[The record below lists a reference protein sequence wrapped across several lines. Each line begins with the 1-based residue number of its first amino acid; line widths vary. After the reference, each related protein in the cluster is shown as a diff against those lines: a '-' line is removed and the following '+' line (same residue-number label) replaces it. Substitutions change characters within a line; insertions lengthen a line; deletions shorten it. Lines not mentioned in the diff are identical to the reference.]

1 MQKTGVTVPPE
12 MAPAGETPVAAAPS
26 TAARWLQLAFVI
38 PRAIAFMFGAGR
50 SPRDGV
56 PRLRVS
62 PPTIAS
68 IVVDDLV
75 STFQYVMAG
84 SVEGRLDPDAMDRA
98 AGALRAAGFFDQPGG
113 FHRPPPPPSSA
124 ETRVRFRRRG
134 RLVYEHVTYP
144 SQYALLPAIPGADW
158 NADDRNALAH
168 AYVLR
173 HDDKP
178 RPWLVSIHP
187 TGVGSPMDM
196 SWMGSVALHRELGI
210 NVMHPVL
217 PKHGPR
223 RRRGQPRVSFPSP
236 DGVVNLQAFAQSVWD
251 VRRAIA
257 WARRQGAT
265 AVGLHGLSLGGYTA
279 ALIAGIEDDLNCVI
293 VGLPPSD
300 LSTLMV
306 RHASRYLTAEIAAE
320 ELAPISS
327 VSSRAVN
334 RLISP
339 LAFAPRLARDRRY
352 VYAAVGDR
360 VATPEQAVGLWR
372 HWNEPE
378 ILWLQSSHLPAPM
391 LGETRR
397 FIRDALDAS
406 GVVGQGPVSAAV
418 VSSSR

>member
-1 MQKTGVTVPPE
+1 VTTTSVTFSPMTPL
-12 MAPAGETPVAAAPS
+12 GETPIAAAPS
-26 TAARWLQLAFVI
+26 PAARWLQLAFVI

-50 SPRDGV
+50 SPRAGV
-56 PRLRVS
+56 PRLRPS

-68 IVVDDLV
+68 VFLDDLV

-84 SVEGRLDPDAMDRA
+84 SVEGRLDPDAMERA
-98 AGALRAAGFFDQPGG
+98 ADALRAGGFFDRPGT
-113 FHRPPPPPSSA
+113 FHLPPPPPAFA
-124 ETRVRFRRRG
+124 ETRVRVRRRA
-134 RLVYEHVTYP
+134 RLVYEHVAYP
-144 SQYALLPAIPGADW
+144 SGYAPPPDVPGAEW
-158 NADDRNALAH
+158 IADERNMRAH

-173 HDDKP
+173 HDDRP
-178 RPWLVSIHP
+178 RPWLISIHP

-196 SWMGSVALHRELGI
+196 MWMGSTALHRELGI

-236 DGVVNLQAFAQSVWD
+236 DGIVNLQAFSQSVWD

-257 WARRQGAT
+257 WARLQGAT

-279 ALIAGIEDDLNCVI
+279 ALLAGIEDDLDCVV

-300 LSTLMV
+300 LPTLMV

-320 ELAPISS
+320 GLAPISS
-327 VSSRAVN
+327 VASRDVN

-339 LAFAPRLARDRRY
+339 LAFTPRVTRERRF
-352 VYAAVGDR
+352 VYAAIGDR
-360 VATPEQAVGLWR
+360 VATPEQAVDLWR

-391 LGETRR
+391 LSETRR
-397 FIRDALDAS
+397 FVRDALD
-406 GVVGQGPVSAAV
+406 GCGLVGQGPVSAAA

>member
-1 MQKTGVTVPPE
+1 MTTPGVTFSKMV
-12 MAPAGETPVAAAPS
+12 PAGETPIAAAPS
-26 TAARWLQLAFVI
+26 PAARWLQLAFVI

-56 PRLRVS
+56 PRLRPS
-62 PPTIAS
+62 PPTVAS
-68 IVVDDLV
+68 VFLDDLV

-84 SVEGRLDPDAMDRA
+84 SVDDRLDPEAMERA
-98 AGALRAAGFFDQPGG
+98 ADALRAAGFFDRPGA
-113 FHRPPPPPSSA
+113 FHPAPPPPASS
-124 ETRVRFRRRG
+124 ETQVKIRRRA

-144 SQYALLPAIPGADW
+144 SGYAPLKDVPGAEW
-158 NADDRNALAH
+158 IADERNAWAH

-173 HDDKP
+173 HDDRP

-196 SWMGSVALHRELGI
+196 MWMGSIALHRELGI

-223 RRRGQPRVSFPSP
+223 RRRGQPRISFPSP
-236 DGVVNLQAFAQSVWD
+236 DGIVNLQAFSQSVWD

-257 WARRQGAT
+257 WARLQGAT

-279 ALIAGIEDDLNCVI
+279 ALLAGIEDDLDCVV

-300 LSTLMV
+300 LPTLMV
-306 RHASRYLTAEIAAE
+306 RHASRYLTAELAAE

-327 VSSRAVN
+327 IASRDVN

-339 LAFAPRLARDRRY
+339 LEFAPRVARDRRY

-360 VATPEQAVGLWR
+360 VATPEQAVNLWR

-397 FIRDALDAS
+397 FIRDALGAS
-406 GVVGQGPVSAAV
+406 GVVGQGPVSALAG